1 MIFNVHHI
9 CAHCYLIECK
19 NWGGKNYCQF
29 TKSVLFNLINAPF

>member
-19 NWGGKNYCQF
+19 NWGEKTIVNLPSQF
-29 TKSVLFNLINAPF
+29 YSI